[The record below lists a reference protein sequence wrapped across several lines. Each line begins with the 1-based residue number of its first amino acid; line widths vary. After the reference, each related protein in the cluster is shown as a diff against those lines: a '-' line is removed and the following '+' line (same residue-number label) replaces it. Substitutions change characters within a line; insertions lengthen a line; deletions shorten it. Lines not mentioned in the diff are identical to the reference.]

1 MTDPADIPHPLPWE
15 ERTNSVSLMPGG
27 YRGYVD
33 SLHETCGFV
42 SSQHPTVPDLDYWL
56 QDQYELT
63 EKSASEKTG
72 FMLRAGVLESDS
84 DQLDLS
90 AIGSRWYEAEDDGI
104 LIALLHSR
112 TRFFGEMLAEL
123 SEQPRSEEE
132 LRRGASRYQ
141 LSWKTLTQ
149 VNYRRGWL
157 ESAKLIAPTS
167 DGRLAITDTG
177 RDLLAKLTV
186 HPPNFDSTGPT
197 TPRPLPIERRG
208 GSDYRSPARQETV
221 ERRRVFEVDPD
232 IVDRGT
238 AAHMDVQDQLAEAV
252 RSAGVEPRSPAPHD
266 PQFDVAWQINESAF
280 VAEVKSVTEENEDRQ
295 LRLGLGQVLC
305 YAFLLDWPGV
315 NDVQPV
321 LAVERPPTDE
331 YWGELCKEHGVILTW
346 PDDFQEFFN

>member
-1 MTDPADIPHPLPWE
+1 MTDPTDIPDPLPWE

-27 YRGYVD
+27 YTGYVD

-90 AIGSRWYEAEDDGI
+90 AIGSRWYEVEDDGI

-123 SEQPRSEEE
+123 REQPRSEEE

-167 DGRLAITDTG
+167 NGRLTITDPG
-177 RDLLAKLTV
+177 RHLLSQLQIHQPSVELPPRQTRSKVHAKNL
-186 HPPNFDSTGPT
+186 
-197 TPRPLPIERRG
+197 G
-208 GSDYRSPARQETV
+208 GSEYVQPTRNKSTEGK
-221 ERRRVFEVDPD
+221 RVFEIDPD
-232 IVDRGT
+232 LVDRGT
-238 AAHMDVQDQLAEAV
+238 SAHMDVQDQLADAV
-252 RSAGVEPRSPAPHD
+252 RSAGLTPQSPASHD
-266 PQFDVAWQINESAF
+266 PQFDVAWQINGSVF
-280 VAEVKSVTEENEDRQ
+280 VAEVKSVTKENEDRQ

-331 YWGELCKEHGVILTW
+331 YWDELCKEHGVILTW
-346 PDDFQEFFN
+346 PDEFQELFN